1 MKDIRILLADD
12 NEFVRHAIVGV
23 LQMDADFRIICEV
36 ADGLEALEKSKQL
49 QPDVALLDISMPQMG
64 GFEAARQILAAAPQT
79 EIILLTEHA
88 VSEMAQAALDRGIRG
103 YVIKSNAAQEL
114 GTAIRTVA
122 RRERY
127 ISAGLVAQRK

>member
-1 MKDIRILLADD
+1 
-12 NEFVRHAIVGV
+12 
-23 LQMDADFRIICEV
+23 MDADFRIICEV
-36 ADGLEALEKSKQL
+36 ADGLEAIEKSKEL

-103 YVIKSNAAQEL
+103 YVIKSDAAQEL
-114 GTAIRTVA
+114 GIAIRTVI
-122 RRERY
+122 RQKSY
-127 ISAGLVAQRK
+127 VSAGLVVQGK